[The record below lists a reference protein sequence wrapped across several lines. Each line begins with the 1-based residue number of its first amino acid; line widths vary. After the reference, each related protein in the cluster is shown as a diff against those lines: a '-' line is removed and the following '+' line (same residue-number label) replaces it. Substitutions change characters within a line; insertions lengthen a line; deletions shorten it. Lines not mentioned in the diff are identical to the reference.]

1 MILPI
6 VSISHCIVLIS
17 GYPPPPIP
25 PPAYGSYPP
34 PALPPPAY
42 GSYPPQALPLPPPLG
57 YSGGGYGPGYRGYQQ
72 YNQKDDNTN
81 MLMGKWLSGR
91 QIHYICAQFY
101 SLSTY
106 HG

>member
-6 VSISHCIVLIS
+6 VSISHCILLIS

-34 PALPPPAY
+34 QTLN
-42 GSYPPQALPLPPPLG
+42 LPPPLG
-57 YSGGGYGPGYRGYQQ
+57 RSGGGYGPGYGGGGYQQ

-81 MLMGKWLSGR
+81 MLMGKS
-91 QIHYICAQFY
+91 
-101 SLSTY
+101 S
-106 HG
+106 